1 MKIAFY
7 APMKA
12 PDHPTPSGDRRMGRL
27 LWKALELAGYDL
39 ELVSTFRSLDT
50 TGDTEI
56 QLENERQGRIEADR
70 LIKAWRAD
78 PAAAPKGWFSY
89 HVYHKSPD
97 WIGPYVCESL
107 NIPYFIA
114 EASHA
119 PKQADGPWKSGYE
132 AAIAAIKQAACV
144 FHMTT
149 LDGACLEPLVTMPNE
164 LVLLPPFLDTE
175 VFLGDA
181 EAGIDAEVLVLEAGG
196 QPGRKNLLVVA
207 MMRSGDKYVSYE
219 QLAAALPLLQDE
231 NWQLL
236 VIGDGKRRADIET
249 LLCPLDKKAIYL
261 GQQTVSHLPAFYRF
275 ADLYIWPA
283 HGEAYG
289 MAFLEAQACGLPVV
303 AGKIR
308 GVPDVVKDGQT
319 GLLTPEGDIKAF
331 AETVDF
337 LLTSF
342 DIREEMSEAAAA
354 FVKKERSIDKAAET
368 LQKHIARAI
377 K

>member
-1 MKIAFY
+1 VKVAFY

-27 LWKALELAGYDL
+27 LWRALELAGYDP
-39 ELVSTFRSLDT
+39 ELVSSFRSLET
-50 TGDTEI
+50 TGDPEI
-56 QLENERQGRIEADR
+56 QLWNKHQGQVEADR
-70 LIKAWRAD
+70 LLRAWCVNPD
-78 PAAAPKGWFSY
+78 LAPKAWFSY

-97 WIGPYVCESL
+97 WIGPRVCESL

-119 PKQADGPWKSGYE
+119 PKQAEGPWKLGFNAAA
-132 AAIAAIKQAACV
+132 AAIMQAACV

-149 LDGACLEPLVTMPNE
+149 LDSACLKPLVRLPNK
-164 LVLLPPFLDTE
+164 LVLLPPFLDTDTY
-175 VFLGDA
+175 LADA
-181 EAGIDAEVLVLEAGG
+181 ELKIDVEDLVLEAGG
-196 QPGRKNLLVVA
+196 QPGKKNLLVVA

-219 QLAAALPLLQDE
+219 QLAAALPLLKDD

-236 VIGDGKRRADIET
+236 VVGDGDQRENIRR
-249 LLCPLDKKAIYL
+249 LLSPLKDKVIYL
-261 GQQTVSHLPAFYRF
+261 GQQPASNLPALYRF

-308 GVPDVVKDGQT
+308 GVPDVVKEDQT
-319 GLLTPEGDIKAF
+319 GLLTPEGDIRAF
-331 AETVDF
+331 SEAVDF
-337 LLTSF
+337 LLASF
-342 DIREEMSEAAAA
+342 EVRERMSAAAKE
-354 FVKKERSIDKAAET
+354 FVITERSIDKAVKT
-368 LQKHIARAI
+368 LKKHMGRAM